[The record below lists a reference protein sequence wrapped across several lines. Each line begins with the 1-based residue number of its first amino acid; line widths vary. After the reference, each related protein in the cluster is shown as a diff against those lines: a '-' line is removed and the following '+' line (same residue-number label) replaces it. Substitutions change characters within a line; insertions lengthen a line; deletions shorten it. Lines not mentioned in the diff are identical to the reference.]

1 MPAETAP
8 HTRGRDSEPGI
19 VELCETHARMPV
31 DIARWTAAGLPDH
44 VTPDDLEPAA
54 WEGLY
59 DAAATWRPNL
69 GPFKPWARMKI
80 RAAIIADLRAADP
93 QTRTWRARD
102 NAIDR
107 ARHDLTSR
115 LGRTPTDAETAH
127 AAGITLDDLD
137 RHRRA
142 RIRTTHLD
150 NAGLHADV
158 WLRDPTPTADEQAVQ
173 HADLDGWVRAAV
185 LALPERKREVIYGL
199 YWRGQTTAAL
209 ADTFGV
215 DPSRVSQIHAESVAM
230 IRDALAWHLDQ
241 QPGPALSAPQIEGR
255 AGPLSSSPRCCDAP
269 AHGTDG

>member
-1 MPAETAP
+1 MDADITA
-8 HTRGRDSEPGI
+8 
-19 VELCETHARMPV
+19 LCEGHARMPRDV
-31 DIARWTAAGLPDH
+31 ARWTALRLPHH

-54 WEGLY
+54 WQGLY
-59 DAAATWRPNL
+59 DAAATWRPDL
-69 GPFKPWARMKI
+69 GPFKPWARVRI

-93 QTRTWRARD
+93 QPKSWRARQ

-107 ARHDLTSR
+107 ARHDLTGR
-115 LGRTPTDAETAH
+115 LGRHPTRDEVAHVLGLATA
-127 AAGITLDDLD
+127 DLD
-137 RHRRA
+137 RHQRGLVLVA
-142 RIRTTHLD
+142 PLAD
-150 NAGLHADV
+150 NADAWV
-158 WLRDPTPTADEQAVQ
+158 RDPTPTADEQAGQ

-241 QPGPALSAPQIEGR
+241 QPGPALSAR
-255 AGPLSSSPRCCDAP
+255 SARRRDAYRHAV
-269 AHGTDG
+269 AHAHDLHRD

>member
-1 MPAETAP
+1 MSADPAP

-31 DIARWTAAGLPDH
+31 DIARWTAAGLPGH
-44 VTPDDLEPAA
+44 VTPGDLAPAA

-59 DAAATWRPNL
+59 DAAATWRPDL
-69 GPFKPWARMKI
+69 GPFKPWARVRI

-93 QTRTWRARD
+93 QPQSWRARQK
-102 NAIDR
+102 AIDR
-107 ARHDLTSR
+107 ARHDLTGR
-115 LGRTPTDAETAH
+115 LGRHPTRDEVAHVLGLATA
-127 AAGITLDDLD
+127 DLD
-137 RHRRA
+137 RHQR
-142 RIRTTHLD
+142 
-150 NAGLHADV
+150 GLVLVAPLADTADAWV
-158 WLRDPTPTADEQAVQ
+158 RDPPPTADEQAGQ

-241 QPGPALSAPQIEGR
+241 QPGPALSALLAR
-255 AGPLSSSPRCCDAP
+255 RRDAYRHAV
-269 AHGTDG
+269 AHAHDLHRD

>member
-1 MPAETAP
+1 MSADPAP

-31 DIARWTAAGLPDH
+31 DIARWTAAGLPGH
-44 VTPDDLEPAA
+44 VTPGDLAPAA

-59 DAAATWRPNL
+59 DAAATWRPDL
-69 GPFKPWARMKI
+69 GPFKPWARVRI

-93 QTRTWRARD
+93 QPQSWRARQK
-102 NAIDR
+102 AIDR
-107 ARHDLTSR
+107 ARHDLTGR
-115 LGRTPTDAETAH
+115 LGRHPTRDEVAHVLGLATA
-127 AAGITLDDLD
+127 DLD
-137 RHRRA
+137 RHQRA
-142 RIRTTHLD
+142 LVLVAPLAD
-150 NAGLHADV
+150 NADAWV
-158 WLRDPTPTADEQAVQ
+158 RDPTPTADEQAGQ

-185 LALPERKREVIYGL
+185 LALPERKREVIYGR

-241 QPGPALSAPQIEGR
+241 QPGPALSALLAR
-255 AGPLSSSPRCCDAP
+255 RRDAYRHAV
-269 AHGTDG
+269 AHAHDLHRD